1 MKHRWLCSE
10 RERGRGK
17 RDVFFIFIYRVWVTF
32 MAIGN
37 EKGPIRQVADT
48 LNSINTVLCIKLLI
62 LLIHNLITELRELT
76 ISNWEQLLSQ
86 SKWLYKS
93 TMYMYTL

>member
-1 MKHRWLCSE
+1 MKGKGDGE
-10 RERGRGK
+10 R
-17 RDVFFIFIYRVWVTF
+17 DIFFTIYRVWVSF

-37 EKGPIRQVADT
+37 EKCPIRQVPDT
-48 LNSINTVLCIKLLI
+48 LTSIKTVLCIQLLI

-76 ISNWEQLLSQ
+76 ISIWEQLLSQ